1 MAIRSMFFGSVNGD
15 RKYTSDDFAFLIS
28 HFFTTGVLD
37 GADNLRVYV
46 NGNDRVVR
54 VLPGGGCILGRF
66 FFEDGIPEVVFNP
79 SAADPVNNRFDR
91 VIVKWDN
98 QSDQRRVSILYR
110 EGIAS
115 VTPAPPD
122 LIRDADEYEVSLCKV
137 LVRAGSTTIVAGDL
151 TDERDSASYCGR
163 VKCTAPQLS
172 ENYKNINASG
182 SIAASGDIS
191 AANITASGT
200 IQGAAF
206 VGAAASV
213 HASQHA
219 SGGADPVT
227 PAAIGAAASSHNHDA
242 SAINSGTLPI
252 SRGGT
257 GATTYLAARAAL
269 HITYG
274 TADPSGGTDGDIYF
288 KLI

>member
-66 FFEDGIPEVVFNP
+66 FFEDGVPEVLFTP
-79 SAADPVNNRFDR
+79 SPADPVNNRFDR

-98 QSDQRRVSILYR
+98 QSDQRRISILYR

-122 LIRDADEYEVSLCKV
+122 LTRDADEYEVSLCKV

-172 ENYKNINASG
+172 ENFKNINASG
-182 SIAASGDIS
+182 SITASGDIT
-191 AANITASGT
+191 AAGT
-200 IQGAAF
+200 IQG
-206 VGAAASV
+206 SV
-213 HASQHA
+213 
-219 SGGADPVT
+219 V
-227 PAAIGAAASSHNHDA
+227 IGA
-242 SAINSGTLPI
+242 
-252 SRGGT
+252 
-257 GATTYLAARAAL
+257 
-269 HITYG
+269 TYG
-274 TADPSGGTDGDIYF
+274 A
-288 KLI
+288 